1 MKLLE
6 KKYRDKIDNVIYISK
21 HKAKPL
27 RKDCLIFSQRDWNL
41 RLLIR
46 INRIFLKINYSTFNE
61 NGVNSIICSPRTF
74 CEIIT
79 DLEGFSY
86 VNNFDASSRMD
97 LIQEQGKLFNHR
109 VFVDYSKP
117 KRNLLLETKHHVIY
131 DDKVVVFN
139 GESKVGGVISIDWG
153 YE

>member
-1 MKLLE
+1 MTL
-6 KKYRDKIDNVIYISK
+6 N
-21 HKAKPL
+21 
-27 RKDCLIFSQRDWNL
+27 
-41 RLLIR
+41 
-46 INRIFLKINYSTFNE
+46 
-61 NGVNSIICSPRTF
+61 
-74 CEIIT
+74 EIIT

-86 VNNFDASSRMD
+86 FNNFDISSRLD
-97 LIQEQGKLFNHR
+97 LIQEQGKLFNCR

-139 GESKVGGVISIDWG
+139 EEAKVGGVISIDWG

>member
-1 MKLLE
+1 
-6 KKYRDKIDNVIYISK
+6 
-21 HKAKPL
+21 
-27 RKDCLIFSQRDWNL
+27 
-41 RLLIR
+41 
-46 INRIFLKINYSTFNE
+46 
-61 NGVNSIICSPRTF
+61 
-74 CEIIT
+74 
-79 DLEGFSY
+79 
-86 VNNFDASSRMD
+86 MD